1 MKYSIKTQPRM
12 GRNILTMG
20 VAHRRE
26 PCNLNKPCKGAIDFA
41 LTGLNKIS
49 PTKRTGLHPV
59 LIDSA
64 LSGLTLI

>member
-20 VAHRRE
+20 GAHRRE
-26 PCNLNKPCKGAIDFA
+26 PCNINKPCKGVIDF
-41 LTGLNKIS
+41 
-49 PTKRTGLHPV
+49 
-59 LIDSA
+59 A